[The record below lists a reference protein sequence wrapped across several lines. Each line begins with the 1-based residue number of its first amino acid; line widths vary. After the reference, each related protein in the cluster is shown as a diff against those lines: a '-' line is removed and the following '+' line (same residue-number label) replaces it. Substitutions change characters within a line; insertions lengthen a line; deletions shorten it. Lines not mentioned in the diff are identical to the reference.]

1 MFSAIYGVLPWEYR
15 DNFAVPYLDDLLVY
29 SGSFGDHR
37 KHIRFVLQRLEI
49 YGIKIKTS
57 KCQLFKRKI
66 SYFGRVISADG
77 YTMDP
82 KNVDAALGKLKK
94 KPNNITELCSLPS
107 LVGYFPRA
115 IPNFSQIAKPLYD
128 LLNNS
133 DLTSRSKQS
142 INWTKEHQ
150 SSLDNPLIH
159 VTTPPILAFPDFQ
172 LPFILNTDASVKDLG
187 CALYRIQDN

>member
-37 KHIRFVLQRLEI
+37 KHIRFVLQRLEK
-49 YGIKIKTS
+49 YGIKIKAS

-66 SYFGRVISADG
+66 FYLGRVISADG

-82 KNVDAALGKLKK
+82 KNVDVALGKLKK
-94 KPNNITELCSLPS
+94 KPNNITELRSLPS

-115 IPNFSQIAKPLYD
+115 IPNFSQIVKPSMTY
-128 LLNNS
+128 
-133 DLTSRSKQS
+133 
-142 INWTKEHQ
+142 
-150 SSLDNPLIH
+150 
-159 VTTPPILAFPDFQ
+159 
-172 LPFILNTDASVKDLG
+172 
-187 CALYRIQDN
+187 